1 MNQIK
6 LKTTGQM
13 QIPVCRS
20 EVVTESSTVDS
31 SRNANM
37 QNVDPKQGSGNA
49 ESLKVPGNLGSTE
62 FTLPLF
68 DENKGMNPVAVGR
81 IFPVSGNIAK
91 TVANSSK
98 EINCRLGVEAVA

>member
-31 SRNANM
+31 CKHA
-37 QNVDPKQGSGNA
+37 NVDPKQGSGNA
-49 ESLKVPGNLGSTE
+49 ESLKVSGNLGSTE
-62 FTLPLF
+62 FALALF
-68 DENKGMNPVAVGR
+68 DENKGMNPVAHIR
-81 IFPVSGNIAK
+81 QSEKNF
-91 TVANSSK
+91 SSF
-98 EINCRLGVEAVA
+98 VEYRKDCG